1 MANLQT
7 SSDFDAPGETDEFDA
22 AHWHSKDDQRAEHHS
37 QANERPLGHRPAT
50 RLSQSLSIPQD
61 VPEQAG
67 KMQTQR
73 SSRLPPLS
81 KKASPHHEPS
91 PSTKA
96 GQKKTK
102 PSRARG
108 HGSDVGSFGQP
119 QEAVPTSQPSR
130 SQRAPTALEREEARA
145 KADRLTEELE
155 LSWHNRAE
163 KVQKKKDIQRQTVIA
178 NGGWIDCGAEP
189 QPLATEPLA
198 TEESKPHRGTV
209 KAPGKRVRDT
219 DIDDCGYR
227 PGEKDELRE
236 RYAHKATHDDEI
248 DLEGNPIPRKRM
260 RESAVKNGPGEWH
273 TDEYA
278 EEHPV
283 DYREEFERAEDERGG
298 LSDAG
303 EDERV
308 SPPPRKHRSR
318 PRGDT
323 EDYYGR

>member
-1 MANLQT
+1 MA
-7 SSDFDAPGETDEFDA
+7 
-22 AHWHSKDDQRAEHHS
+22 
-37 QANERPLGHRPAT
+37 
-50 RLSQSLSIPQD
+50 IPQD

-67 KMQTQR
+67 KTQRQR

-96 GQKKTK
+96 GQNKTK

-108 HGSDVGSFGQP
+108 HGSDGGSFGQP
-119 QEAVPTSQPSR
+119 PEAIPTSQPSGT
-130 SQRAPTALEREEARA
+130 QRAPTALEREEARA
-145 KADRLTEELE
+145 KADRLAEELE

-189 QPLATEPLA
+189 QPLPEPLA

-209 KAPGKRVRDT
+209 KASRKRARDV

-227 PGEKDELRE
+227 PGEKDELQQRF
-236 RYAHKATHDDEI
+236 AHRDLQEDEI
-248 DLEGNPIPRKRM
+248 DLEGNPIPRKRT
-260 RESAVKNGPGEWH
+260 REVAVKSGFGQRE
-273 TDEYA
+273 TDENVG
-278 EEHPV
+278 EHPGN
-283 DYREEFERAEDERGG
+283 YYEEFERAEDERGR
-298 LSDAG
+298 LSDDG
-303 EDERV
+303 EDEGV
-308 SPPPRKHRSR
+308 SPPPRKRRSHR
-318 PRGDT
+318 RGDT